1 MKCVH
6 HMLEIETLAERS
18 FHDLMPQLRKL
29 VAESGVRQGW
39 MIVSAMHTTG
49 AIIVNENEPRLLEDI
64 ENVLDRLVPK
74 HDDYL
79 HNDIFARNMP
89 GEPRNAH
96 AHIASMLLG
105 ASKTLSLV
113 DGALVVGTWQSV
125 LFVELDGPRRRRVS
139 VQITG
144 AA

>member
-6 HMLEIETLAERS
+6 HMIDIETLAERS

-29 VAESGVRQGW
+29 VAEAGVRQGW
-39 MIVSAMHTTG
+39 MIISAMHTTG

-79 HNDIFARNMP
+79 HNDIFARTMP
-89 GEPRNAH
+89 DKPRNAH

-105 ASKTLSLV
+105 
-113 DGALVVGTWQSV
+113 GCHW
-125 LFVELDGPRRRRVS
+125 
-139 VQITG
+139 
-144 AA
+144 

>member
-1 MKCVH
+1 MRASHDCD
-6 HMLEIETLAERS
+6 IETLAERS

-29 VAESGVRQGW
+29 VAEAGVRQGW
-39 MIVSAMHTTG
+39 MIISAMHTTG

-79 HNDIFARNMP
+79 HNDIFARTMP
-89 GEPRNAH
+89 DKPRNAH

-105 ASKTLSLV
+105 GCHLYKAHWLWVPGSRYCLSNHYL
-113 DGALVVGTWQSV
+113 GIGWWQ
-125 LFVELDGPRRRRVS
+125 F
-139 VQITG
+139 ICT
-144 AA
+144 